1 MKGGKEVSNSMST
14 FIARMI
20 EQAAERSEEQ
30 GKAKYRAYFIRT
42 NLYAKWKPDVDTI
55 LTTDGF
61 EDIIVAD

>member
-30 GKAKYRAYFIRT
+30 GKAKYRAYFVRT
-42 NLYAKWKPDVDTI
+42 SIYAKWKPDVDTI
-55 LTTDGF
+55 LITDGY
-61 EDIIVAD
+61 EGIIVTE

>member
-1 MKGGKEVSNSMST
+1 MST

-30 GKAKYRAYFIRT
+30 GKAKYRAYFIKT

-55 LTTDGF
+55 LNASSFTVGDGEIF
-61 EDIIVAD
+61 HTNQLC